1 MPAKR
6 KFSAVPHNAAGQ
18 QSIKSEKEPATDDA
32 SHGSRSVSEVPNP
45 NAAVLSTEEDSS
57 LDESDVE
64 QLIAE

>member
-6 KFSAVPHNAAGQ
+6 RFATVPHNTVAQ
-18 QSIKSEKEPATDDA
+18 QSIKAGKEPATDDA
-32 SHGSRSVSEVPNP
+32 SPASPPASAVPHP
-45 NAAVLSTEEDSS
+45 NAAVPSTERASS

>member
-6 KFSAVPHNAAGQ
+6 KFATVPHDTVAQ
-18 QSIKSEKEPATDDA
+18 QPAKAEKEAATEDA
-32 SHGSRSVSEVPNP
+32 YAGSRSVSEAPRSSTAVP
-45 NAAVLSTEEDSS
+45 STERASS